1 MARFKFQGVWTDGN
15 GRRIDSATV
24 SAYLAGTDTAA
35 SVYAASS
42 GGIAVNSVTTDTSGL
57 YEFWVDDTD
66 YTQEQLFKI
75 IMSKTSFQSKTI
87 NDIEIFKS
95 NRLILEGSHN
105 YFIDGRTSTRQVTVG
120 AVRQAHTAGIAGT
133 RAYHFD
139 IRPNGMDDTTGV
151 VIRHDLEGNSNVIR
165 PKGLNLSVDVTGATN
180 CHYRAIEV
188 AKVGDI
194 GAGMQL
200 DALDVR
206 QGVNVI
212 DQESG
217 AVGTVDNAF
226 KYDDSGASY
235 TDVTTAFG
243 SPGTDVTIFDEDDDY
258 IYLGHASTFTT
269 VEVILAIVASS
280 PGVKPIFEYSQG
292 ASAWNAVSVSDDT
305 NGFRENGTI
314 FFEEPGDWATDT
326 VNAVASKY
334 WFRIKRTANSLST
347 VPTEDTI
354 KVVSA
359 TTFGWD
365 ANGDL
370 IVNDIIANDISGA
383 AITSS
388 GVMTANSLQIDD
400 TTGDHQYIVA
410 VNELSADRTVTLP
423 LLTGNDEYV
432 FKDHAVTM
440 ANKTLTQPT
449 IGDFTNANHDHSDAA
464 GGGTITQA
472 GIARQV
478 VNTQTGAVNT
488 GTTVI
493 PLDDTI
499 PQNTEGD
506 EYMTLAITPTSA
518 TNKLRIDVV
527 ANTASTATGR
537 MTLALFQDS
546 TANAL
551 AATSEYTASV
561 GSLETLK
568 LSHYMTS
575 GTTSSTTFKI
585 RIGNSDAG
593 TTTFNGE
600 GGARIFGGIM
610 ASSIIITE
618 IQV

>member
-1 MARFKFQGVWTDGN
+1 MARFKSQGVWTDGN
-15 GRRIDSATV
+15 GRRIDNATV

-35 SVYAASS
+35 SIYADSS
-42 GGIAVNSVTTDTSGL
+42 GGSAVNSVTTDTSGL

-66 YTQEQLFKI
+66 YTQDQLFKI
-75 IMSKTSFQSKTI
+75 TMSKTSFQPKTI
-87 NDIEIFKS
+87 DDIEIFKS

-139 IRPNGMDDTTGV
+139 IRPNGMDDTAGV
-151 VIRHDLEGNSNVIR
+151 VIRHDLEGGANVIR

-180 CHYRAIEV
+180 CHYKAIEV

-194 GAGMQL
+194 GAGMQI

-217 AVGTVDNAF
+217 TVGAVDKAF

-243 SPGTDVTIFDEDDDY
+243 SAGTDVTIFDEDDDY

-269 VEVILAIVASS
+269 VEVILATVASS
-280 PGVKPIFEYSQG
+280 PGVKPTFEYSQG
-292 ASAWNAVSVSDDT
+292 SSNWNAVSVSDDT

-365 ANGDL
+365 ADGDVVVNNVTAGDL
-370 IVNDIIANDISGA
+370 VVNNVTGARVIVSSNIPQLTIQELDAAAENQIWDFTTISGQLCLR
-383 AITSS
+383 AINDAYDS
-388 GVMTANSLQIDD
+388 ANNIF
-400 TTGDHQYIVA
+400 TV
-410 VNELSADRTVTLP
+410 DR
-423 LLTGNDEYV
+423 
-432 FKDHAVTM
+432 
-440 ANKTLTQPT
+440 
-449 IGDFTNANHDHSDAA
+449 
-464 GGGTITQA
+464 
-472 GIARQV
+472 
-478 VNTQTGAVNT
+478 T
-488 GTTVI
+488 GTTVDLFNI
-493 PLDDTI
+493 LSTNLQHNGVPIGVSGTYSAIASDILNLDST
-499 PQNTEGD
+499 PVNHVAQYMRVGNTVTVSGLVIID
-506 EYMTLAITPTSA
+506 PTTTATATQFRLTLPIASDLNDNYQLGGTAAYNDSPTTGVDVFGIYASTTDDKALFIGTPTGVTSRNCHY
-518 TNKLRIDVV
+518 TYTYRI
-527 ANTASTATGR
+527 
-537 MTLALFQDS
+537 L
-546 TANAL
+546 
-551 AATSEYTASV
+551 
-561 GSLETLK
+561 
-568 LSHYMTS
+568 
-575 GTTSSTTFKI
+575 
-585 RIGNSDAG
+585 
-593 TTTFNGE
+593 
-600 GGARIFGGIM
+600 
-610 ASSIIITE
+610 
-618 IQV
+618 